1 MIDDIL
7 DFAGNEAKIQRHHGD
22 AEQGRRLIEFEIPAA
37 VLEQQRDPVAGIN
50 AEFCEGIRQ
59 TANARP

>member
-1 MIDDIL
+1 VIDDVF

-37 VLEQQRDPVAGIN
+37 VLEQQRDPVAGID
-50 AEFCEGIRQ
+50 AKLREGIGEA
-59 TANARP
+59 ANARP